1 MIDPLSNE
9 TLGAGMIAGVE
20 GREEVRGQVSVSDR
34 MARFGHRGAVVA
46 VEDTGA
52 ALMLERELFDRGA
65 NVVVAASL
73 DAGAAS
79 IANASGMIVILIGQ
93 APPGTIDLRRVA
105 MQEAV
110 RLLERRGVLTGRE
123 EQLTEGEGI

>member
-1 MIDPLSNE
+1 
-9 TLGAGMIAGVE
+9 
-20 GREEVRGQVSVSDR
+20 

-52 ALMLERELFDRGA
+52 ALMLERELFDRGG

-73 DAGAAS
+73 DAGAAAL
-79 IANASGMIVILIGQ
+79 ANASGMIVILIGQ
-93 APPGTIDLRRVA
+93 APAGTIDLRRVA
-105 MQEAV
+105 VQEAI
-110 RLLERRGVLTGRE
+110 RQLDRRGVLTGRE